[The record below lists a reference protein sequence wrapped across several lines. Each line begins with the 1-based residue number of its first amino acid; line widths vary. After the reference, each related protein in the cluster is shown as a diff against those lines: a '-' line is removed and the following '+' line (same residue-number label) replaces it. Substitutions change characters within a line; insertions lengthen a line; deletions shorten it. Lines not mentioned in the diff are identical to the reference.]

1 MALNVEVGYTRLP
14 HAQAVLDTRARI
26 FELLRALDVDDIQV
40 SMVAGDVSDVGRWL
54 VRHAANAAVRIFI
67 EPGNA
72 ACHLRLHFTATPLPR
87 SSASPHELAARLHC
101 QLHQTVELI
110 EGVFSYA
117 IGAVI
122 LSADL
127 RERLTAIFS
136 RQSREEL
143 FESLQLKN
151 EELAKATAI
160 ALEAT
165 QTKSDFLANMSHEIR
180 TPMNAIIGMSYLA
193 LQTDLSAQQKNY
205 IDKVHRSAEN
215 LLRIIND
222 ILDFSKIEAGK
233 MDLEEVDFRLE
244 DVLDNLASLVGMK
257 AEDKSLEML
266 FQTPPELPS
275 ALIGDP
281 LRLGQ
286 VLINLGNNAV
296 KFTERGEV
304 VVGVEEASRTDT
316 EVELHFWVKD
326 SGIGMSAE
334 QQTRM
339 FQSFS
344 QADSSTTRKYGGTGL
359 GLAISKQL
367 VELMNGRIWVESLP
381 GKGATFHFHARFGL
395 QKNQQTRRTFKIEEL
410 AGLRVL
416 VVDDNASAREIMAT
430 MNRHLGMKVDVA
442 IDGVS
447 ALELIRKA
455 CRAGRAYDLV
465 FMDWQMPVMDG
476 IDCVLQMQAESLL
489 GNTSVIMVSAFGREE
504 AMSKALRDGVEL
516 KAILTKP
523 VTPATLIEAVGEAL
537 GKVAVISRQ
546 GNQRQD
552 GAAEA
557 MQKIRGAKLLLVE
570 DNEMNQELII
580 ELLTSAGVEV
590 DLAVNGQIALD
601 MLRKASE
608 YDGILMDCQMPVMD
622 GYTATRE
629 IRKMP
634 AFVGMPIVAMT
645 ANAMVGDRELVI
657 AAGMNDHI
665 AKPFNVVEMFNTLAR
680 WIKPAKPALR
690 NEGKATLAAPLELA
704 SGLPPLAGI
713 DTRAGLDITMGNLDL
728 YVRLLHKFRDGQA
741 NFKGDFTQALTASDP
756 SAATRCAHTLKG
768 IAGMIGAKAVYE
780 AAAKLEE
787 ACLDGKRETIDT
799 LLDKT
804 ATALALVI
812 ESLQALPVA
821 GTAKLAPA
829 ATASPAALTQLTA
842 KLKVLLSESD
852 PEAAAVLTALRP
864 ALSGTAVVA
873 ALDALEDAL
882 SNFDFDLALTL
893 WPSLQHAVEA
903 AGATSA
909 GA

>member
-1 MALNVEVGYTRLP
+1 MALNVEIGSARLP
-14 HAQAVLDTRARI
+14 HAQAVIDTRARV
-26 FELLRALDVDDIQV
+26 FELLRALAVDEIQV
-40 SMVAGDVSDVGRWL
+40 AMVAGDVSDVGRWL
-54 VRHAANAAVRIFI
+54 VRHAADVALRVTI
-67 EPGNA
+67 EPGNTA
-72 ACHLRLHFTATPLPR
+72 SRLELHFAGTLLPR
-87 SSASPHELAARLHC
+87 AVHGPHELPVRLQGRLH
-101 QLHQTVELI
+101 QQGETI
-110 EGVFSYA
+110 KGFFPYA
-117 IGAVI
+117 LGPVA

-127 RERLTAIFS
+127 RQRLADIFN

-151 EELAKATAI
+151 EELAKATAV

-193 LQTDLSAQQKNY
+193 LQTDLSPQQKNY

-233 MDLEEVDFRLE
+233 MDLEVVEFRLE

-266 FQTPPELPS
+266 FQTPPDLPS

-304 VVGVEEASRTDT
+304 VIGVEEAGRTDA

-367 VELMNGRIWVESLP
+367 VELMNGRIWVESLS
-381 GKGATFHFHARFGL
+381 GKGSTFHFHARFGL
-395 QKNQQTRRTFKIEEL
+395 QKHQQAERSFKTGEL

-430 MNRHLGMKVDVA
+430 MNRHLGMQVDVA
-442 IDGVS
+442 IDGGS

-455 CRAGRAYDLV
+455 GFSGRSYDLV

-476 IDCVLQMQAESLL
+476 IDCVRQIQADPMLRD
-489 GNTSVIMVSAFGREE
+489 TSVIMVSAFGRAE

-516 KAILTKP
+516 KSILTKP
-523 VTPATLIEAVGEAL
+523 VTPATLVEAVGEAL
-537 GKVAVISRQ
+537 GKVAAVSPA
-546 GNQRQD
+546 GNHRQD

-557 MQKIRGAKLLLVE
+557 RRKIKGARVLLVE

-580 ELLTSAGVEV
+580 ELLAGAGVSA
-590 DLAVNGQIALD
+590 DLAVNGQVALD
-601 MLRKASE
+601 MLRTASD

-634 AFVGMPIVAMT
+634 AFVGMPIIAMT
-645 ANAMVGDRELVI
+645 ANAMVGDRERVM

-680 WIKPAKPALR
+680 WITPAKFPLR
-690 NEGKATLAAPLELA
+690 NEVKPPVAAPLPPA
-704 SGLPPLAGI
+704 DGLPPLAGI
-713 DTRAGLDITMGNLDL
+713 DTRAGLNITMGNLDL
-728 YVRLLHKFRDGQA
+728 YIRLLHKFRDGQSD
-741 NFKGDFTQALTASDP
+741 FKGAFTQALTDSDA

-780 AAAKLEE
+780 AAAALEL
-787 ACLDGKRETIDT
+787 ACRGVDRAKIDA

-804 ATALALVI
+804 CGELATVMTALQTL
-812 ESLQALPVA
+812 
-821 GTAKLAPA
+821 PA
-829 ATASPAALTQLTA
+829 AAADKPAAAHTTPPADLKA
-842 KLKVLLSESD
+842 SIDRLKVLLAESD
-852 PEAAAVLTALRP
+852 PDAVAAVTELRPLLSGAAALAAVDAMAEAL
-864 ALSGTAVVA
+864 A
-873 ALDALEDAL
+873 D
-882 SNFDFDLALTL
+882 FDFDRALTL
-893 WPSLQHAVEA
+893 LPPIELA
-903 AGATSA
+903 AAAQGTDGAA
-909 GA
+909 